1 MRLNE
6 NFLNVKE
13 SYLFSEIAKKVN
25 DYSAQNPDKKII
37 RLGIGDV
44 TLPLVPAVIE
54 ALHKAVDEMGAQE
67 TFRGYGPE
75 QGYDFLR
82 EKIVDYYK
90 KNTIRLELDE
100 VFVSDGAKSDVGNIT
115 DLFDKDNVVLIPD
128 PVYPVYVD
136 TNIMNGRKIEFLNAN
151 ANNGFC
157 PLPEGNTKA
166 DIIYLCSPN
175 NPTGACYTKEQLKTW
190 VDYALEN
197 DAVILYDA
205 AYEIFV
211 QDENLPRSIY
221 EIDGAKRCAIE
232 FCSLSKTAG
241 FTGTRCGY
249 TIVPKDLKVKVNKL
263 KLLKIDSDVVEINK
277 LWVRR
282 QTTKFNGVPY
292 IVQRGA
298 EAVFTEEGQKQI
310 MENINYYRANAKVI
324 ADTMDEIGIKYF
336 GGVNSP
342 YIWLK
347 CLNGMKSWEFFD
359 YLLENIN
366 VVGTPGAG
374 FGENGEGYFR
384 LTAFGDKDNTV
395 EAMNRLKKLFGFE
408 HQTEP
413 EQEAEET
420 KEDSE

>member
-151 ANNGFC
+151 ADNGFC

-324 ADTMDEIGIKYF
+324 ADTMGEIGIKYF

-347 CLNGMKSWEFFD
+347 CPNGMKSWVFFD

>member
-211 QDENLPRSIY
+211 QDENLPRSIH
-221 EIDGAKRCAIE
+221 ELDGAKRCAIE

-347 CLNGMKSWEFFD
+347 CPNGMKSWEFFD